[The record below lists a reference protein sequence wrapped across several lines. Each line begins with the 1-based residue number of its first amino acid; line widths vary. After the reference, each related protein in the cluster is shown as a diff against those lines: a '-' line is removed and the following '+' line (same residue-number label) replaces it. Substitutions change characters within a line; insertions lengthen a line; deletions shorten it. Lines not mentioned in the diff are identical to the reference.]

1 MVINSFKGE
10 YRFLSNFYPCF
21 INYEGLNFN
30 TVEHAY
36 VAAKTLDFEE
46 RKFISNIETAGKVK
60 KYGRSVDLRRD
71 WDLVKLK
78 IMEELV
84 YKKFTGSYRLSQ
96 LLISTGESHIE
107 EGNYWGDT
115 YWGVCNGE
123 GQNKLGLILMKV
135 RSSIMQNLI

>member
-1 MVINSFKGE
+1 MDINSFKGE

-36 VAAKTLDFEE
+36 VAAKSLDLEE
-46 RKFISNIETAGKVK
+46 RKFISNIETAGKAK

-135 RSSIMQNLI
+135 RSSIMQNVI